1 MSVAALTCVMV
12 TLCVLFY
19 VFYLPGRLHMG
30 PEKTRLAYL
39 QERKEMV
46 YENLR
51 DLNFEHQAG
60 KLPDQD
66 FQSLKASL
74 EDEAAGIL
82 AEMARLEQAA
92 VLRCHGLDDGRA
104 ADVDGAARRVLVG
117 HGLGEAFGHGTGH
130 GLGLDVH
137 EEPRVSKPRSD
148 VPPERLEPGMVFTIE
163 PGAYLP
169 GFGGVRIEDDVLVT
183 ETGCEV
189 LTSVPRDL
197 RVCG

>member
-1 MSVAALTCVMV
+1 MSIAALTCVMV

-92 VLRCHGLDDGRA
+92 TRPHPGRKET
-104 ADVDGAARRVLVG
+104 RV
-117 HGLGEAFGHGTGH
+117 
-130 GLGLDVH
+130 
-137 EEPRVSKPRSD
+137 
-148 VPPERLEPGMVFTIE
+148 
-163 PGAYLP
+163 
-169 GFGGVRIEDDVLVT
+169 
-183 ETGCEV
+183 
-189 LTSVPRDL
+189 
-197 RVCG
+197 

>member
-30 PEKTRLAYL
+30 PEKTRLTYL

-82 AEMARLEQAA
+82 AEMARLEQTYT
-92 VLRCHGLDDGRA
+92 R
-104 ADVDGAARRVLVG
+104 
-117 HGLGEAFGHGTGH
+117 
-130 GLGLDVH
+130 
-137 EEPRVSKPRSD
+137 P
-148 VPPERLEPGMVFTIE
+148 
-163 PGAYLP
+163 LP
-169 GFGGVRIEDDVLVT
+169 GRK
-183 ETGCEV
+183 ET
-189 LTSVPRDL
+189 
-197 RVCG
+197 RV